1 MRKKGNIVSYSAD
14 EIKTMVERGESQ
26 TDWARV
32 DSKSEEELAADIAS
46 DPDWAGV
53 PEDWFIRGQIASG
66 LMKGLTENK
75 LQVTMRFDADVVAYF
90 KNQGRG
96 WQGRMNAVLRS
107 FMEQDRAAA
116 KNPPQPR
123 A

>member
-66 LMKGLTENK
+66 LMKGRTENK